1 MKAPDGNPQTM
12 DGDPPGRAEAGKSRD
27 VHFVHRDG
35 PSVRVR
41 HYAIDDGRG
50 VRYSAELT
58 SVDGGVERAIIDAA
72 SHEELTMLLEIAA
85 RAFAQAIRLRSR
97 AAPSRAIP

>member
-1 MKAPDGNPQTM
+1 MKRSDGTQQVNAQVSTGAT
-12 DGDPPGRAEAGKSRD
+12 DGRSRD

-41 HYAIDDGRG
+41 HYEIDNGRG

-58 SVDGGVERAIIDAA
+58 SVDGGVERAVIDAA

-85 RAFAQAIRLRSR
+85 RAFAQTIRLRRPVTR
-97 AAPSRAIP
+97 AVP

>member
-1 MKAPDGNPQTM
+1 MKRSDGPQQVNAQLPNGST
-12 DGDPPGRAEAGKSRD
+12 DGRSKD

-41 HYAIDDGRG
+41 HYEIDNGRG

-58 SVDGGVERAIIDAA
+58 SVDGGIERAVIDAA

-85 RAFAQAIRLRSR
+85 RAFAQTIRLRR
-97 AAPSRAIP
+97 PSVGAVP

>member
-1 MKAPDGNPQTM
+1 MKRSDGPQQVNAQLATGAT
-12 DGDPPGRAEAGKSRD
+12 DGRSRD

-41 HYAIDDGRG
+41 HYEIDNGRG

-58 SVDGGVERAIIDAA
+58 SVEGGVERAVIDAA

-85 RAFAQAIRLRSR
+85 RAFAQTIRLRRPSAR
-97 AAPSRAIP
+97 ALP

>member
-1 MKAPDGNPQTM
+1 MKRLDGHSQTV
-12 DGDPPGRAEAGKSRD
+12 GAERSIEADEARSQD

-58 SVDGGVERAIIDAA
+58 SVEGGVERAVIDAA

-85 RAFAQAIRLRSR
+85 RAFAQAIRLRRPAAR
-97 AAPSRAIP
+97 AVP